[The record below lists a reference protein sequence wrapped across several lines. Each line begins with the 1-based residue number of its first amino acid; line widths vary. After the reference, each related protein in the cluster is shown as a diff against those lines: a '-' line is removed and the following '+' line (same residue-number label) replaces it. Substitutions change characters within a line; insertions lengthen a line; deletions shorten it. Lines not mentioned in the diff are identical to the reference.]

1 MTIREYNECVNE
13 HADGLFRFIVKNL
26 NDEFEAENIVQNT
39 FEKLWVRIEYI
50 DVKTVKAYIYKIAYN
65 EMIDV
70 TRRNKRFLKLESA
83 STVEA
88 EKQEYNNVM
97 DYVNKVIHTLPKQQ
111 KSAIL
116 LRDYEGYDYNSIGK
130 ITGMSES
137 QVKVNI
143 HRARKKIKAFIS
155 KLELM
160 IL

>member
-39 FEKLWVRIEYI
+39 FEMLWVRIEYI

-97 DYVNKVIHTLPKQQ
+97 DYVNKVIHTLPK
-111 KSAIL
+111 
-116 LRDYEGYDYNSIGK
+116 
-130 ITGMSES
+130 
-137 QVKVNI
+137 
-143 HRARKKIKAFIS
+143 
-155 KLELM
+155 
-160 IL
+160 

>member
-116 LRDYEGYDYNSIGK
+116 LRHYEGYDYNSI
-130 ITGMSES
+130 
-137 QVKVNI
+137 
-143 HRARKKIKAFIS
+143 KK
-155 KLELM
+155 LPE
-160 IL
+160 

>member
-97 DYVNKVIHTLPKQQ
+97 DYVNKVIHTLPKYQ

-155 KLELM
+155 KLELL
-160 IL
+160 IV

>member
-26 NDEFEAENIVQNT
+26 NDEF
-39 FEKLWVRIEYI
+39 
-50 DVKTVKAYIYKIAYN
+50 
-65 EMIDV
+65 
-70 TRRNKRFLKLESA
+70 
-83 STVEA
+83 EA

-155 KLELM
+155 KLELL
-160 IL
+160 IV